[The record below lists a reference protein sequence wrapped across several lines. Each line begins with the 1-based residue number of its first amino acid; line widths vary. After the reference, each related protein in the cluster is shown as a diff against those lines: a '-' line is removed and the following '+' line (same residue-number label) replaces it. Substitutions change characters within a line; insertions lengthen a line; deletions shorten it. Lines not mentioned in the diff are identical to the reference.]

1 MWLAKCI
8 RKVEHMAQPVKCQPI
23 LITRLYP
30 WKLWNDN
37 KPPSRM
43 VSLERASFNYC
54 CGILS
59 CLKSEIW
66 RNGTRDHAMMHF
78 LLRLLRTQI
87 FFPSEILKKPQTTTN
102 QDQHHWKARS
112 LYSVMVDCQVYHR
125 TCCSCGSRRSSQIM
139 PLWQFSTGFA
149 VLRWQ

>member
-1 MWLAKCI
+1 MWLAKCV
-8 RKVEHMAQPVKCQPI
+8 RKVESMAQILKCQPI
-23 LITRLYP
+23 LKTRPYP

-37 KPPSRM
+37 KLPSIM

-59 CLKSEIW
+59 CLKSKIW

-78 LLRLLRTQI
+78 LLRWLRTQI

-102 QDQHHWKARS
+102 QDQHHWKAHS
-112 LYSVMVDCQVYHR
+112 LYSVMVDCQVHHW
-125 TCCSCGSRRSSQIM
+125 TCYSCGRRRSSQIM